1 MEEHPNVALV
11 RRAYEAFAVGDLATV
26 GELLDDNII
35 YHFGGRSP
43 LAADY
48 KGKQQVFGFWGRQFE
63 LTGGTL
69 RIVPSVIAATGEY
82 AFVRLQ
88 ATAERAGRT
97 LSAPGVNVIRM
108 RDGRALEFWSY
119 TDDQY
124 AVDEFWS

>member
-1 MEEHPNVALV
+1 MDEHPNVALV

-26 GELLDDNII
+26 GDLLDDEIV

-69 RIVPSVIAATGEY
+69 RIVPSLITATDEY

-88 ATAERAGRT
+88 VAAERDGRT
-97 LSAPGVNVIRM
+97 LTAPGVNVIRL
-108 RDGRALEFWSY
+108 RDGKALEFWTY

-124 AVDEFWS
+124 ALDKFWS

>member
-1 MEEHPNVALV
+1 MDEHPNVALV

-26 GELLDDNII
+26 GELLDDEIV

-48 KGKQQVFGFWGRQFE
+48 RGKQQVFGFWGRQFE

-69 RIVPSVIAATGEY
+69 RIVPSVIAATDEY

-88 ATAERAGRT
+88 ATAERGGRT
-97 LSAPGVNVIRM
+97 LSAPGVNVIRL
-108 RDGRALEFWSY
+108 RDGKASEFWTY

-124 AVDEFWS
+124 ALDEFWS